1 MPNHALDK
9 TLNEGALNE
18 AAESENTPQTAMETP
33 ATEITASPEVE
44 TPASASPEE
53 ITEETQ
59 AEPAPATLREPANKE
74 SVIAALKLL
83 SEKEAQEI
91 SSDEVSRLKQQ
102 FYGLRNEEQRA
113 EREAFVAV
121 GNAPEAFVPEADPLE
136 EEFKALLA
144 VVKEKKAAQRAA
156 IEAEHQANYERK
168 KAIVDK
174 ILEMGADVDNANRF
188 FQQVRDLQTEFKEI
202 GDVPAPVAADLWKN
216 YQDAVEK
223 FYDQLKINKELRDYD
238 FKKNLSEK
246 QVLVAEAEKLLS
258 EEDVIVA
265 FRRLQTLHEQWR
277 AIGPV
282 PKEVR
287 EEIWGRF
294 KDISAEINKR
304 YQAYFEERKSREHEN
319 EMAKEAIC
327 ERVEGYDFSNLS
339 TYSAWDE
346 MTKLIIAAQDEWKNI
361 GFTSRRTNNLLFARF
376 RETCDKFFSAKAE
389 FFREM
394 KDTLARNLEKKIALC
409 EKAEALKDS
418 TDWRRTAGE
427 LSALQKEWKS
437 IGAVPKK
444 HSDQVW
450 HRFLAACDYFFE
462 QKKKSTSG
470 TRRTERA
477 NLEQKNEIIDKLK
490 AIDINAMGR
499 EEAVKLV
506 KDLQAE
512 WQSVG
517 HVPFSEKD
525 ALYESYRAVTNELYQ
540 KLDLSQRGSRMAS
553 FESSIN
559 EIGNDENRLYR
570 ERERLMRVYEQRKS
584 ELQTYENNMSFLS
597 AKSKNA
603 GTMMRDMERRVQR
616 LKDDLTD
623 LEKKIQ
629 VIDSKL

>member
-1 MPNHALDK
+1 MEPRDTSMPNHALDK

-304 YQAYFEERKSREHEN
+304 QQAYFEERKSREHEN

-450 HRFLAACDYFFE
+450 HRFLAACHRE
-462 QKKKSTSG
+462 PAAPSAPTWSRKTRLSTSS
-470 TRRTERA
+470 R
-477 NLEQKNEIIDKLK
+477 
-490 AIDINAMGR
+490 
-499 EEAVKLV
+499 
-506 KDLQAE
+506 
-512 WQSVG
+512 QS
-517 HVPFSEKD
+517 
-525 ALYESYRAVTNELYQ
+525 T
-540 KLDLSQRGSRMAS
+540 
-553 FESSIN
+553 
-559 EIGNDENRLYR
+559 
-570 ERERLMRVYEQRKS
+570 
-584 ELQTYENNMSFLS
+584 
-597 AKSKNA
+597 
-603 GTMMRDMERRVQR
+603 
-616 LKDDLTD
+616 
-623 LEKKIQ
+623 
-629 VIDSKL
+629 